1 MQVTTGYVPI
11 TNAPE
16 PAAKPAETRE
26 HERKDLQVE
35 VGLLADCQF
44 YTGFAQNISSG
55 GLFIAT
61 HDSMPVGTQFEVS
74 FSVPDVNHVF
84 NAKCEVRWVRSYDG
98 GALNDLSPGMGV
110 RFMNLGTLEA
120 ELINQ
125 FISGSDTIFF
135 EDE

>member
-1 MQVTTGYVPI
+1 MQATTGI
-11 TNAPE
+11 TPLISTPTTQATPTE
-16 PAAKPAETRE
+16 GRQQ
-26 HERKDLQVE
+26 ERKELQVE

-61 HDSMPVGTQFEVS
+61 HDPMPVGSRFEVS
-74 FSVPDVNHVF
+74 FNVPGISHVF
-84 NAKCEVRWVRSYDG
+84 QTQCEVRWVRSYDG
-98 GALNDLSPGMGV
+98 GALNDLSPGMGI
-110 RFMNLGTLEA
+110 RFMNLETLEQ

-125 FISGSDTIFF
+125 FISGADTIFF

>member
-1 MQVTTGYVPI
+1 MQATTGFVPS
-11 TNAPE
+11 THAQ
-16 PAAKPAETRE
+16 KPQPSTIEERQ
-26 HERKDLQVE
+26 HERKELEVE

-61 HDSMPVGTQFEVS
+61 HDALPVGSRFEVS
-74 FSVPDVNHVF
+74 FKVPGVSPVF
-84 NAKCEVRWVRSYDG
+84 QTECEVRWVRSYDG
-98 GALNDLSPGMGV
+98 GRLNDLSPGMGV
-110 RFMNLGTLEA
+110 RFLSLEPLEA

-125 FISGSDTIFF
+125 FISDSDTIFF